1 MSLLLQTTFR
11 NTLLTAR
18 WMPSMSQ
25 VMIPT
30 NTSKLMAALPPWRNV
45 LLDVAIWFGKR
56 TFQPSIVRKKRQT
69 GFLVRQRTVG
79 GRRVLQRR
87 QAKGRMRL
95 GGGI

>member
-1 MSLLLQTTFR
+1 MMTPVSH
-11 NTLLTAR
+11 
-18 WMPSMSQ
+18 
-25 VMIPT
+25 
-30 NTSKLMAALPPWRNV
+30 TSKLTAALPPWRNV

>member
-1 MSLLLQTTFR
+1 MTPMS
-11 NTLLTAR
+11 TLT
-18 WMPSMSQ
+18 
-25 VMIPT
+25 V
-30 NTSKLMAALPPWRNV
+30 LPPVRSLWRNV

-87 QAKGRMRL
+87 QAKGRLRL